1 MNNRLLQT
9 NRGKII
15 LFLSLTVISLL
26 LFGNELKDLIGLV
39 LKNSAYTHI
48 GVIPIVSGYFLW
60 WSRDSFK
67 NENGH
72 GISGFS
78 ILSIGVIITLL
89 SNFIKSNDPV
99 LSLAIKSAGSVFA
112 IYGAFVV
119 CWGGSGFKKVLFPL
133 IILILAVPMPKMV
146 LDGIIW
152 FLQWGSAVMVDGLY
166 ILLGQAYVREG
177 VEFHLNKI
185 SISIA
190 PECSGIRSTMALI
203 ITGAV
208 AVEMFLKTNWLKTCM
223 LLLVIPFSL
232 LKNAIRI
239 VTITMLAEYIDTAFL
254 TDSFLHHS
262 GGIFFYLIVLA
273 IYFPFLLFLTKVEKN
288 WQKRK
293 TVFGEAGS

>member
-1 MNNRLLQT
+1 MNNRLFHS
-9 NRGKII
+9 NRGKLI

-254 TDSFLHHS
+254 TDSFLHNS

>member
-1 MNNRLLQT
+1 MNNRLIKT

-15 LFLSLTVISLL
+15 LFLSLAVISLL
-26 LFGNELKDLIGLV
+26 LFGNELKDLIGLIS
-39 LKNSAYTHI
+39 KNSAYTHI
-48 GVIPIVSGYFLW
+48 CVIPLVSGYFLW

-72 GISGFS
+72 VISGLIVLTIGVMITF
-78 ILSIGVIITLL
+78 LSI
-89 SNFIKSNDPV
+89 FIKSNDPV
-99 LSLAIKSAGSVFA
+99 LSVSIKSAGTVFI
-112 IYGAFVV
+112 IYGAFIV
-119 CWGGSGFKKVLFPL
+119 CWGWFGFKKVLFPL
-133 IILILAVPMPKMV
+133 IILILAVPMSKVV

-177 VEFHLNKI
+177 IEFHLNNV

-239 VTITMLAEYIDTAFL
+239 VTITMLAEYVDTAFL

-273 IYFPFLLFLTKVEKN
+273 IYFPFLIFLAKVEKN
-288 WQKRK
+288 REKEK
-293 TVFGEAGS
+293 TISV